1 MLLRKLDRLN
11 QERRVATIDVM
22 NNVND
27 FLNLYQQMR
36 TNPAQILSR
45 RFNVPQNVCN
55 DPNAI
60 LQHLLD
66 SGQVS
71 QDQVNRAMGMRNNP
85 LIKQIFNLR

>member
-27 FLNLYQQMR
+27 FLNLYHQMR